1 MPNFNLSLESEDV
14 CALAQELLGKELLV
28 YSPQGLCSGIICETE
43 AYAGASDKASH
54 AWNNRRTPRTETM
67 FGPPGTAY
75 VYLCYGMH
83 WLFNIVTGP
92 REVPHAVLIRA
103 IRPKQGWELMEM
115 RRNKKATDP
124 EFSNGPAKLTKA
136 LGIGRDLNGKP
147 MHPNSW
153 FLKEGDFRPTKVR
166 CGPRIGIDY
175 ADEAKDY
182 PYRFWIEKGET

>member
-1 MPNFNLSLESEDV
+1 MVNSKLFLASEDV
-14 CALAQELLGKELLV
+14 CSLAKELLGKELLV

-43 AYAGASDKASH
+43 AYAGASDRASH

-103 IRPKQGWELMEM
+103 VWPKQGLELMEM
-115 RRNKKATDP
+115 RRKIKATAPD
-124 EFSNGPAKLTKA
+124 FSNGPAKLTKA
-136 LGIGRDLNGKP
+136 LGIDGSLNGKA
-147 MHPNSW
+147 MHPQSW
-153 FLKEGDFRPTKVR
+153 FLKETDYRPQHIA

-175 ADEAKDY
+175 AGDAKHY
-182 PYRFWIEKGET
+182 PYRYWLPNR